1 MCNAENTLKSYRSA
15 QNRAKANNDTFC
27 IINKRT
33 ATYNYVYQWVC
44 MQRLTPRRLK
54 YVHFCQ
60 GIPPNESKILW
71 ELSTINISIILDG
84 NDSILTFSLYFFSY
98 YRTLGFKQDQPQ
110 TYSLTLMIRTSISN
124 PSWNDTPL
132 TSLLCL
138 TLDLSLLHTLTTKLA
153 SFPFPSY
160 QNT

>member
-15 QNRAKANNDTFC
+15 QNRAKANNHFAALTNAQPH
-27 IINKRT
+27 I
-33 ATYNYVYQWVC
+33 YNYVYQWVC
-44 MQRLTPRRLK
+44 MQRLTPQRLK

-71 ELSTINISIILDG
+71 ELSTINISIIFDG
-84 NDSILTFSLYFFSY
+84 NDSILTFSLYFYPY

-110 TYSLTLMIRTSISN
+110 TYSLTLMIRMSISN
-124 PSWNDTPL
+124 PSWNATPL